1 MCYGISLDNTL
12 LMNLLLTVGNA
23 SVDCAAELTPKC
35 TNTEGAQPNGIIFNN
50 VLSDH
55 LCRLQ
60 TNKADSDK
68 EVKPEGEG
76 VLTQEGSIVP
86 VFQQIYELLSL
97 SLHMLVGLGDN
108 IKQSPDKLNI
118 AHNGG
123 PYIMDDSSAN
133 AGNFAVLKDS
143 QSLMESTVPF
153 MPGSGEQENQLRDI
167 QNEQVINGENNHPV
181 MEQDYNQA
189 VQTEI
194 HDTVSMIRNDTM
206 GFGTG
211 LMTHSKETEN
221 NSREVPASETTLN
234 VFTDKGSFLL
244 GKADMLHEPF
254 STIVKDSDFFAQ
266 NHHSSLKDI
275 QTIKIYAPFYAIAG
289 EEQTDK
295 PPIVFNRILSP
306 QCITPTLI
314 KEIHAIS
321 DSMAIRQLPADR
333 LSLRVEDSAVGEKP
347 IYKEQVH
354 VPTPDKSTAGHE
366 NVFFSIENTNSQS
379 TQIGQHIP
387 EGNVIISDKQD
398 YTNAVEGKKGDASIE
413 VSLEPDGLGKID
425 IELVLDKGVI
435 NGQINASETVGKE
448 MIEKNL
454 DSIMRVLI
462 NEGLQVGSFSISL
475 QNNRSALY
483 DDGGKEDLQELR
495 VVNTL
500 QLPSSVPRQY
510 LISIFV

>member
-1 MCYGISLDNTL
+1 VGYGISLDNTL
-12 LMNLLLTVGNA
+12 LMNLLLTVENA

-35 TNTEGAQPNGIIFNN
+35 TNTEGAQSNGIIFNN

-55 LCRLQ
+55 LCCLQ

-68 EVKPEGEG
+68 EVKPEEKS

-86 VFQQIYELLSL
+86 AFQQIYELLSL
-97 SLHMLVGLGDN
+97 SVHMLVGLGDN

-153 MPGSGEQENQLRDI
+153 MPGSGEQENQVRSVL
-167 QNEQVINGENNHPV
+167 
-181 MEQDYNQA
+181 
-189 VQTEI
+189 
-194 HDTVSMIRNDTM
+194 DTA
-206 GFGTG
+206 
-211 LMTHSKETEN
+211 LMTHSEKTEN
-221 NSREVPASETTLN
+221 DSAKVPASETILN
-234 VFTDKGSFLL
+234 VFTDKGAFLL
-244 GKADMLHEPF
+244 GEADIPHEPF
-254 STIVKDSDFFAQ
+254 STIVKGSDFFAQ

-275 QTIKIYAPFYAIAG
+275 QTIKIYAPFYAIVG

-295 PPIVFNRILSP
+295 PPLVFNRVLSP
-306 QCITPTLI
+306 QCITPTLV
-314 KEIHAIS
+314 KEIHTIS

-354 VPTPDKSTAGHE
+354 IPTPDKSTAGHE
-366 NVFFSIENTNSQS
+366 NVFFSIENTNSQG

-398 YTNAVEGKKGDASIE
+398 YTAVEGKKGDASIE

-425 IELVLDKGVI
+425 IELVLDRGVI

-448 MIEKNL
+448 MIERNL
-454 DSIMRVLI
+454 DSILRVLI
-462 NEGLQVGSFSISL
+462 NEGLQVGSFSVSL

-495 VVNTL
+495 VVNAL

>member
-1 MCYGISLDNTL
+1 
-12 LMNLLLTVGNA
+12 MNLLSTVGNA

-35 TNTEGAQPNGIIFNN
+35 TDTEGAQSNGIIFNN

-68 EVKPEGEG
+68 EVKPEEES
-76 VLTQEGSIVP
+76 VLTHEGSIVP
-86 VFQQIYELLSL
+86 AFQQIYELLSL
-97 SLHMLVGLGDN
+97 SVHMLVGLGDN

-143 QSLMESTVPF
+143 QSLMESKVPL
-153 MPGSGEQENQLRDI
+153 MPGSGEQENQVRSVL
-167 QNEQVINGENNHPV
+167 
-181 MEQDYNQA
+181 
-189 VQTEI
+189 
-194 HDTVSMIRNDTM
+194 DTA
-206 GFGTG
+206 
-211 LMTHSKETEN
+211 LMTHSEKTEN
-221 NSREVPASETTLN
+221 DSAKVPASETTLN

-244 GKADMLHEPF
+244 GEADIPHEPF
-254 STIVKDSDFFAQ
+254 SSIVKDSDFFTQ

-275 QTIKIYAPFYAIAG
+275 QIIKIYAPFYAIAG

-295 PPIVFNRILSP
+295 PPLVFNRVLSP
-306 QCITPTLI
+306 QCITPTLV

-321 DSMAIRQLPADR
+321 DSMAIRQLPADG

-354 VPTPDKSTAGHE
+354 VPTPDKSTTGHE
-366 NVFFSIENTNSQS
+366 NVFFSIENTNSQG

-387 EGNVIISDKQD
+387 EGHVIIPDKQD
-398 YTNAVEGKKGDASIE
+398 YTAVEGKKGDASIE

-425 IELVLDKGVI
+425 IELVLDRGVI

-448 MIEKNL
+448 MIERNL

-462 NEGLQVGSFSISL
+462 NEGLQVGSFSVSL

-495 VVNTL
+495 VVNAL